1 MCEERGH
8 RRACCGRKRGAVQR
22 ACDEQGAAHKRATR
36 RRPLP
41 AAGPWPAGPAG
52 AVASYERRVDLLS
65 SGSWAD
71 LACCDCGPPSPRLSR
86 LASIAAHRHDYTWA
100 ARLRLAA
107 QRGGQGRFCRTGGTW
122 TCSAV
127 FDRGAPGA
135 AHTWSARLRVASS
148 PQIPL
153 PAVTVRV
160 GSIARPEHARA
171 RDEQGTA
178 NTRATRQRPLPAV
191 AGRGGRVV
199 RVARGLARLVASAT
213 ERVAARPR

>member
-1 MCEERGH
+1 MKREGTDGPVAEGNGAQSNVLVTNRVQPTKGQPGGDPCLPPGRGQQARQGLS
-8 RRACCGRKRGAVQR
+8 RRTSGAWTCSAR
-22 ACDEQGAAHKRATR
+22 A
-36 RRPLP
+36 
-41 AAGPWPAGPAG
+41 
-52 AVASYERRVDLLS
+52 
-65 SGSWAD
+65 SWAD

-160 GSIARPEHARA
+160 GRIARPEHARA